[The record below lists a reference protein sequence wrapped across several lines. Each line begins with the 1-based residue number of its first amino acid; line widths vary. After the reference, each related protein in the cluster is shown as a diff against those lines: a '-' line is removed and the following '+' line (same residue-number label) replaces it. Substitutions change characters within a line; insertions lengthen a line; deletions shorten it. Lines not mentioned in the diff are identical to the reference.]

1 MEIYYSLLSVIALI
15 VLNATFV
22 AAEFAIA
29 RVRKTKI
36 DYIAE
41 EANNKDEF
49 SKAEILTAQLLKKI
63 LNNINDYISACQVG
77 ITMSSLALG
86 AIAEA
91 KIERLISSMIGT
103 SEILGLNVHGI
114 SIVLAIG
121 FITFFHVILGEVV
134 PKNIAL
140 LEPERVAFKLA
151 YFLRFL
157 YLLFKFP
164 VMVLNTCS
172 TLILRLL
179 RIETNLYDA
188 AHSEEEIKIILSSS
202 QAQGVLEEEEE
213 QLIQNVFEFNDTIA
227 RNIMVPRADMVCIN
241 SEMSIEA
248 AGNIVKRTSF
258 ARFPVFKDRMDNII
272 GYFSIKDILKAYQE
286 GRIKENIKTVMVD
299 VLKVSDGMYV
309 IDLLKLMQEK
319 KKQIAILIDEFG
331 GVAGLVTAED
341 IVEELFGE
349 ISDEGEKHLEIEK
362 IQKIDDKQYLL
373 DGLTSIDDINEEIGT
388 DFASDHHDTIGGLVF
403 GLIGTL
409 PKAGDKVEV
418 DKYTLIVE
426 RLEKNR
432 IKFVRLLIKEP
443 ELVHEAESP

>member
-41 EANNKDEF
+41 ASNKDEF
-49 SKAEILTAQLLKKI
+49 TKTEITTAQLLKRI
-63 LNNINDYISACQVG
+63 LSNINDYISACQVG
-77 ITMSSLALG
+77 ITISSLALG

-91 KIERLISSMIGT
+91 KIEELISAMIGAH
-103 SEILGLNVHGI
+103 EILGLNVHGI

-121 FITFFHVILGEVV
+121 VITFFHVILGEVV

-140 LEPERVAFKLA
+140 LEPEKVAFGLA

-157 YLLFKFP
+157 YLIFKFP

-213 QLIQNVFEFNDTIA
+213 QLIQNIFEFNDTIA

-241 SEMSIEA
+241 SEMTIEA
-248 AGNIVKRTSF
+248 AGNIIKRTSF

-272 GYFSIKDILKAYQE
+272 GYFSIKDVLKAYQE

-362 IQKIDDKQYLL
+362 IQKIDDNQYII
-373 DGLTSIDDINEEIGT
+373 DGLTNIDEINEDIGT
-388 DFASDHHDTIGGLVF
+388 DFESDHHDTIGGLVF

-409 PKAGDKVEV
+409 PKAGDKVEL
-418 DKYTLIVE
+418 DKYTLLVE

-432 IKFVRLLIKEP
+432 IKFLRLFIKEP
-443 ELVHEAESP
+443 ELVPEAESP